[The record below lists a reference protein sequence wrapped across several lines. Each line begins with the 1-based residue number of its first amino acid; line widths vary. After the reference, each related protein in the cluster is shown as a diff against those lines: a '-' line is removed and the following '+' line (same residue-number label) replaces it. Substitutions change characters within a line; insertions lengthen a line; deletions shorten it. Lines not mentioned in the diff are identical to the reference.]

1 MIFITNLRRGFFG
14 FSFAFFLILSVSAQE
29 SAKNKSPFPVKYTS
43 LADQQI
49 LIKTVT
55 LAPVYDNLNGI
66 YAKPVQKLLIDL
78 LQSDKSWGYAE
89 IVGHDQN
96 KFIENYDLYPADVLE
111 VLTKTKAQGLLT
123 AFITKG
129 PRGLNTKLKLFTQD
143 QGLLLAE
150 ESVEDLNTFEIS
162 KLRVQFT
169 QMYQNLKNKL
179 PYRGYVLSR
188 RGLEVTISLG
198 TINGVKA
205 GQELTLA
212 QIIKLNRHPKLK
224 FLVGVEKEIIAKVIV
239 KKAEPYLS
247 FGQIT
252 FEKETGVVDVGA
264 KVLPTEFISYP
275 LPMLNKEGEVIGERP
290 GSGKNN
296 VVAETATEKETTSE
310 EPETTARREE
320 LFDRH
325 NTSGILTAQ
334 LAITQYSET
343 NSLVNGSEAHSSQSF
358 APGLHFGA
366 LYYLKNNFF
375 ADLTYQLS
383 TFSASNGL
391 SGSSP
396 ANLSFNLT
404 KYSLSAGYDYIYED
418 EDGTEDSVKFTGIIG
433 LTNYKT
439 SVSDSS
445 PVSLTS
451 TETSAVNLTFQ
462 ASMPIT
468 QTLPLTIGGHFDLF
482 FNPNYSES
490 PVNSGSAST
499 SMTSFGFFGTYKL
512 SDNYNARADFTLT
525 DINNR
530 FSGSA
535 SRANPAGSAKQEY
548 MTERFGIEYLF

>member
-1 MIFITNLRRGFFG
+1 
-14 FSFAFFLILSVSAQE
+14 
-29 SAKNKSPFPVKYTS
+29 
-43 LADQQI
+43 
-49 LIKTVT
+49 
-55 LAPVYDNLNGI
+55 
-66 YAKPVQKLLIDL
+66 
-78 LQSDKSWGYAE
+78 
-89 IVGHDQN
+89 
-96 KFIENYDLYPADVLE
+96 
-111 VLTKTKAQGLLT
+111 
-123 AFITKG
+123 
-129 PRGLNTKLKLFTQD
+129 
-143 QGLLLAE
+143 
-150 ESVEDLNTFEIS
+150 
-162 KLRVQFT
+162 
-169 QMYQNLKNKL
+169 
-179 PYRGYVLSR
+179 
-188 RGLEVTISLG
+188 
-198 TINGVKA
+198 
-205 GQELTLA
+205 
-212 QIIKLNRHPKLK
+212 
-224 FLVGVEKEIIAKVIV
+224 
-239 KKAEPYLS
+239 
-247 FGQIT
+247 
-252 FEKETGVVDVGA
+252 
-264 KVLPTEFISYP
+264 
-275 LPMLNKEGEVIGERP
+275 LNKEGEVIGERP

-512 SDNYNARADFTLT
+512 NDNYNARADFTLT